1 MEDIYIIKIGGSII
15 DNEEKLKIFLQQF
28 ATIPEKKILVHG
40 GGKLAT
46 NLAEK
51 LAIEQ
56 QMVNGRR
63 ITNKETLNIV
73 TMVYAGIINKNI
85 VAQLQAYNCNALGLC
100 GADANLITANKRPLV
115 NNIDYGFVG
124 DVVSINTPFIE
135 ILLQQNITLVIAPI
149 THNTKGNL
157 LNTNADTIAQEL
169 AQVLSCWYK
178 TNLIYCFEKEGV
190 LENMEDDNSV
200 IKEINTTFYNTLKK
214 DNKINSGMIPK
225 LDNAFIAL
233 KKGVNKVII
242 GNAEKI
248 HELIE
253 GTNLGTQIIQ

>member
-46 NLAEK
+46 KLAEK

-169 AQVLSCWYK
+169 AQALSFWYK

-190 LENMEDDNSV
+190 LENMKDDNSV
-200 IKEINTTFYNTLKK
+200 IKKINTTFYNTLKK
-214 DNKINSGMIPK
+214 DNKIHSGMIPK
-225 LDNAFIAL
+225 LDNSFIAL

-248 HELIE
+248 HELIK
-253 GTNLGTQIIQ
+253 GTNHGTQIIQ